1 MHQKQ
6 NLSKTESVKN
16 RTVCSNL
23 NIHHTYGTPK
33 LLPKLGIIKNL
44 HRKTVKKESELID
57 VPVKN
62 VKSRTTA
69 KVSVLHR
76 TNHQANVNILK
87 ANLGTLFL

>member
-1 MHQKQ
+1 MIVSSKQ
-6 NLSKTESVKN
+6 ANYASKTESVKN

-33 LLPKLGIIKNL
+33 LLPKLGKIKKLYN
-44 HRKTVKKESELID
+44 KTVQKESEPFD

-62 VKSRTTA
+62 VKSHTTA

-76 TNHQANVNILK
+76 TNQQAM
-87 ANLGTLFL
+87 

>member
-1 MHQKQ
+1 MHQ
-6 NLSKTESVKN
+6 KTESVKN

-23 NIHHTYGTPK
+23 NIHHTYFIAK
-33 LLPKLGIIKNL
+33 LLPKLGTIKKL
-44 HRKTVKKESELID
+44 YIKTVQKESEPIG

-76 TNHQANVNILK
+76 TNQQAL
-87 ANLGTLFL
+87 